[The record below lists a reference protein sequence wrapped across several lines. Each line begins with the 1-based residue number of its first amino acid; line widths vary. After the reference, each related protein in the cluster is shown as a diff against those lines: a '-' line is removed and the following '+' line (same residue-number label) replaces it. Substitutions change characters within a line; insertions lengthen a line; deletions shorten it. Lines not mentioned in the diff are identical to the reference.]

1 MSRLGFAVTCVVL
14 FASCLARAEG
24 LRDLSAAVAQKH
36 REAGGQVTSL
46 PTRFVYDGESFS
58 VTVPTPASAKRCTS
72 VTLIGARGLSF
83 HVTLED
89 SDDAG
94 KVSSA
99 AGALEIV
106 SCDGPALERLRVV
119 SDAGRGALEFVV
131 SFSNAPLPSLRDIL
145 PERSQGAPSSSGE
158 AGPLPALAPAVKRT
172 EASELR
178 ARRDGAESVTRASLN
193 AGRDG
198 SGSGRIDVDAGCHR
212 FELAAS
218 EAKKRGRVDLDA
230 EISNAKDDSLLARDH
245 GDAADARLDLCVG
258 TPTALRLT
266 FVGAAPDEP
275 ILVAHASWT
284 LPTSFGREWSFETR
298 ARMTGAFVAHRVPAP
313 IERPVLVALGGAGLT
328 SMFAQIEPGACYVAS
343 VALSHG
349 VVRSMRLRA
358 RVGENESSEE
368 RAPQDGASLVA
379 FCARDRAIADIDV
392 DTRGTSI
399 AWTLALFRVVAAAWE
414 VQ

>member
-1 MSRLGFAVTCVVL
+1 MKKVGVAVTSAVL
-14 FASCLARAEG
+14 LASGLVRAEG
-24 LRDLSAAVAQKH
+24 LRDLSAALAQKH
-36 REAGGQVTSL
+36 LDAGAQVTTL

-58 VTVPTPASAKRCTS
+58 VTIPAPAAVKRCTS
-72 VTLIGARGLSF
+72 VALIGARGLSF
-83 HVTLED
+83 HVTLGD

-106 SCDGPALERLRVV
+106 ACDGPAVDRLRVV

-131 SFSNAPLPSLRDIL
+131 SFSNAPLPSLRDVL
-145 PERSQGAPSSSGE
+145 PERSQGAASSSGE
-158 AGPLPALAPAVKRT
+158 AGPLPALAPAVKRA

-178 ARRDGAESVTRASLN
+178 ARRDGAQTVTRSSLN

-198 SGSGRIDVDAGCHR
+198 SGTARIDVDAGCHR

-218 EAKKRGRVDLDA
+218 EAKKHGRVDLDA
-230 EISNAKDDSLLARDH
+230 EISNAKDDSLLARDR

-258 TPTALRLT
+258 VPTALRLT

-284 LPTSFGREWSFETR
+284 LPTSFGREWSSETR
-298 ARMTGAFVAHRVPAP
+298 ARMTSAFVSHRVPSPAAG
-313 IERPVLVALGGAGLT
+313 PVLVALGGAGQT
-328 SMFAQIEPGACYVAS
+328 STFAQIEPGACYVAS

-349 VVRSMRLRA
+349 VVRSMRIRA

-368 RAPQDGASLVA
+368 RPPQDGASLVA
-379 FCARDRAIADIDV
+379 FCARDRDTAEIDV
-392 DTRGTSI
+392 DARGTSVS
-399 AWTLALFRVVAAAWE
+399 WTLALFRVVAAAWDVE
-414 VQ
+414 